1 MSTLDRN
8 ATGRSEIEAKVF
20 GERARHAITLIRCPP
35 ANATLPINSATDSL
49 QSLATALHRLPK
61 NMGWYLTRACI
72 YRMLGRNRLAVC
84 DINAALLLDPRASH
98 LYAR

>member
-8 ATGRSEIEAKVF
+8 AAGRSETDAKVA
-20 GERARHAITLIRCPP
+20 GDRARNLLLSIRSPP
-35 ANATLPINSATDSL
+35 LNTIYTTALATDSL
-49 QSLATALHRLPK
+49 TGLSSALHRLPK
-61 NMGWYLTRACI
+61 NASWYQTRAVV

-84 DINAALLLDPRASH
+84 DINAALLLDPRASY

>member
-8 ATGRSEIEAKVF
+8 AAGRSEIEAKVL
-20 GERARHAITLIRCPP
+20 GERARNSISLLRCPP
-35 ANATLPINSATDSL
+35 ANATLPISIATDSL
-49 QSLATALHRLPK
+49 QGVTTALHRFPK
-61 NMGWYLTRACI
+61 NAGWYLTRACI